1 MNSVFSAFKSSK
13 NSNPP
18 GCNGETKKGATSKK
32 VLKESNNSYEKLRH
46 IREKM
51 SGLVMDDDDIQIN
64 LIKRLPLDLDGQE
77 CFDDM
82 DSGTFQHLSEEPN
95 QCQSGEFCGKSLE
108 NGDAHLQNGQ
118 IHDTH
123 HTHHN
128 GDSSES
134 NEFPVNG
141 ENGAKFETES
151 KTGSM
156 SSSSSSSSLTTS
168 LSSVK
173 KHDYSPCDT
182 SLSTNNLVII
192 KSMPLINDANSKSAS
207 SIFSKPTINNA
218 SRMHRPRLS
227 LSSIGGNNQLMPSVH
242 GRPIVG
248 PSAGTEQKP
257 QTRQRLS
264 THQRNLSLD
273 FRWVSY
279 F

>member
-13 NSNPP
+13 SSNPP
-18 GCNGETKKGATSKK
+18 GCNGESKKGANSKK

-51 SGLVMDDDDIQIN
+51 SGLVIDDDDIQIN

-82 DSGTFQHLSEEPN
+82 DSGTFQHLSEEP
-95 QCQSGEFCGKSLE
+95 SLE
-108 NGDAHLQNGQ
+108 NGIHDAHLQNGHNH
-118 IHDTH
+118 I
-123 HTHHN
+123 N
-128 GDSSES
+128 GDNSGSSES
-134 NEFPVNG
+134 PIIGGNV
-141 ENGAKFETES
+141 AKFEKFETDS
-151 KTGSM
+151 KTGSI

-173 KHDYSPCDT
+173 KHSCDYSPCDT

-192 KSMPLINDANSKSAS
+192 KSMPLINDSNSKSAS
-207 SIFSKPTINNA
+207 SIFSKPALNNA

-248 PSAGTEQKP
+248 PSTGTEQKP

-273 FRWVSY
+273 FR
-279 F
+279 